1 MLKCCFFAAEMTKT
15 KAGFIA
21 LIGKPNA
28 GKSTLLNAIL
38 GRKLAITTPKAQTT
52 RHRILGMAIH
62 NNCQLV
68 FSDTPGIIEPK
79 YKLQE
84 YMMDSV
90 SGSLQ
95 DADALVV
102 LVEVNDLELPAEL
115 QKEVEKRDTPI
126 VVVINKI
133 DTSSQDKI
141 EEKVAHWEKKLKTK
155 AVLAVSALHSFNIDS
170 LKDLLV
176 ELCPEHPFYYPEDQI
191 TDKSERFFV
200 GEIIREKIL
209 ILYRNEIPYSTEVDI
224 EEFKD
229 EGHIIRITAMIYVE
243 RNSQKRIL
251 IGKGGL
257 ALKKTGTDARKD
269 IEIFLGRKVFLS
281 TFIKV
286 RENWRRNETQLKKF
300 GYNDQ

>member
-1 MLKCCFFAAEMTKT
+1 MST

-38 GRKLAITTPKAQTT
+38 GQKLAITTPKAQTT

-62 NNCQLV
+62 KNCQLV
-68 FSDTPGIIEPK
+68 FSDTPGIIDPK

-90 SGSLQ
+90 SGSLK
-95 DADALVV
+95 DADVLVV
-102 LVEVNDLELPAEL
+102 LVDPADDELPPEL
-115 QKEVEKRDTPI
+115 APEIEKRDTPKI
-126 VVVINKI
+126 VVINKV
-133 DTSSQDKI
+133 DGYPQDRI
-141 EEKVAHWEKKLKTK
+141 QERVEYWREKLNPK
-155 AVLAVSALHSFNIDS
+155 AVIPVSALHNFNIEA
-170 LKDLLV
+170 LKDQLV
-176 ELCPEHPFYYPEDQI
+176 DLCPEHPYFYPEDQL

-200 GEIIREKIL
+200 AEIIREKIL
-209 ILYRNEIPYSTEVDI
+209 MLYRNEIPYSTEVDI

-229 EGHIIRITAMIYVE
+229 EETIVKIKAMIYVE

-257 ALKKTGTDARKD
+257 ALKKTGTEARKD
-269 IEIFLGRKVFLS
+269 IEKFLGKKVFLS

-286 RENWRRNETQLKKF
+286 RENWRKNDIQLKRF
-300 GYNDQ
+300 GYKDQ

>member
-1 MLKCCFFAAEMTKT
+1 MST

-38 GRKLAITTPKAQTT
+38 GQKLAITTPKAQTT

-62 NNCQLV
+62 KNCQLV
-68 FSDTPGIIEPK
+68 FSDTPGIIDPK

-90 SGSLQ
+90 SGSLK
-95 DADALVV
+95 DADVLVV
-102 LVEVNDLELPAEL
+102 LVDPADDELPPEL
-115 QKEVEKRDTPI
+115 APEIEKRDTPKI
-126 VVVINKI
+126 VVINKV
-133 DTSSQDKI
+133 DGYPQDRI
-141 EEKVAHWEKKLKTK
+141 QERVEYWREKLNPK
-155 AVLAVSALHSFNIDS
+155 AVIPVSALHNFNIEA
-170 LKDLLV
+170 LKDQLV
-176 ELCPEHPFYYPEDQI
+176 DLCPEHPYFYPEDQL

-200 GEIIREKIL
+200 AEIIREKIL

-229 EGHIIRITAMIYVE
+229 EETIVKIKAMIYVE

-257 ALKKTGTDARKD
+257 ALKKTGTEARKD
-269 IEIFLGRKVFLS
+269 IEKFLGKKVFLS

-286 RENWRRNETQLKKF
+286 RENWRKNDIQLKRF
-300 GYNDQ
+300 GYKDQ

>member
-1 MLKCCFFAAEMTKT
+1 MST

-38 GRKLAITTPKAQTT
+38 GQKLAITTPKAQTT

-62 NNCQLV
+62 KNCQLV
-68 FSDTPGIIEPK
+68 FSDTPGIIDPK

-90 SGSLQ
+90 SGSLK
-95 DADALVV
+95 DADVLVV
-102 LVEVNDLELPAEL
+102 LVDPADDELPPEL
-115 QKEVEKRDTPI
+115 APEIEKRDTPKI
-126 VVVINKI
+126 VVINKV
-133 DTSSQDKI
+133 DGYPQDRI
-141 EEKVAHWEKKLKTK
+141 QERVEYWREKLNPK
-155 AVLAVSALHSFNIDS
+155 AVIPVSALHNFNIEA
-170 LKDLLV
+170 LKDQLV
-176 ELCPEHPFYYPEDQI
+176 DLCPEHPYFYPEDQL

-200 GEIIREKIL
+200 AEIIREKIL
-209 ILYRNEIPYSTEVDI
+209 MLYRDEIPYSTEVDI

-229 EGHIIRITAMIYVE
+229 EETIVKIKAMIYVE

-257 ALKKTGTDARKD
+257 ALKKTGTEARKD
-269 IEIFLGRKVFLS
+269 IEKFLGKKVFLS

-286 RENWRRNETQLKKF
+286 RENWRKNDIQLKRF
-300 GYNDQ
+300 GYKDQ

>member
-1 MLKCCFFAAEMTKT
+1 MTKT

-95 DADALVV
+95 DADVLVV
-102 LVEVNDLELPAEL
+102 LVEVSDLELPEEL
-115 QKEVEKRDTPI
+115 QKEVEKRDIPI

-133 DTSSQDKI
+133 DNYKQDKI
-141 EEKVAHWEKKLKTK
+141 EEKVTYWTEKLKPK
-155 AVLAVSALHSFNIDS
+155 AVLAASALHAFNIES

-176 ELCPEHPFYYPEDQI
+176 EMCPEHPYYYPEDQL
-191 TDKSERFFV
+191 TDKSERFFI
-200 GEIIREKIL
+200 GEILREKIL

-229 EGHIIRITAMIYVE
+229 EGHVIKINAMIYVE

-257 ALKKTGTDARKD
+257 ALKKTGMEARKD
-269 IEIFLGRKVFLS
+269 MEIFLGKKVFLS

-286 RENWRRNETQLKKF
+286 RENWRKNDIQLKRF

>member
-1 MLKCCFFAAEMTKT
+1 MANT

-28 GKSTLLNAIL
+28 GKSTLLNSIL

-62 NNCQLV
+62 KNCQLV

-90 SGSLQ
+90 SGSLK
-95 DADALVV
+95 DADVLVV
-102 LVEVNDLELPAEL
+102 LVEVGDTELPEEL
-115 QKEVEKRDTPI
+115 QKEVDKRDTPLI
-126 VVVINKI
+126 VAINKI
-133 DTSSQDKI
+133 DNYKQEKI
-141 EEKVAHWEKKLKTK
+141 EEKVAYWEQKLDAK
-155 AVLAVSALHSFNIDS
+155 AVIPVSALHDFNIDT
-170 LKDLLV
+170 LKDKLV
-176 ELCPEHPFYYPEDQI
+176 DLCPEHPFFYPEDQL

-200 GEIIREKIL
+200 AEIIREKIL
-209 ILYRNEIPYSTEVDI
+209 LLYRNEIPYSTEVDI

-229 EGHIIRITAMIYVE
+229 EEHIVRIKAMIYVE

-257 ALKKTGTDARKD
+257 ALKKTGTEARKD
-269 IEIFLGRKVFLS
+269 IEKFVGKKVFLS

-286 RENWRRNETQLKKF
+286 RENWRKNDIQLKRF
-300 GYNDQ
+300 GYNEQ

>member
-1 MLKCCFFAAEMTKT
+1 MTKT

-28 GKSTLLNAIL
+28 GKSTLLNSIL
-38 GRKLAITTPKAQTT
+38 GMKLAITTPKAQTT

-62 NNCQLV
+62 KNCQLV

-84 YMMDSV
+84 FMMDSV

-95 DADALVV
+95 DADVLVV
-102 LVEVNDLELPAEL
+102 LVEVGDTELPPEL
-115 QKEVEKRDTPI
+115 KDEVEKRDTPI

-133 DTSSQDKI
+133 DNYKQEKI
-141 EEKVAHWEKKLKTK
+141 EEKVEFWKEKLQPK
-155 AVLAVSALHSFNIDS
+155 AVIPISALHDFNIDA
-170 LKDLLV
+170 LKDQLV
-176 ELCPEHPFYYPEDQI
+176 ELCPEHPFFYPEEQL

-200 GEIIREKIL
+200 AEIIREKIL
-209 ILYRNEIPYSTEVDI
+209 LLYRNEIPYSTEVDI
-224 EEFKD
+224 EEFKVED
-229 EGHIIRITAMIYVE
+229 DLIRIKAMIYVE
-243 RNSQKRIL
+243 RHSQKKIM

-257 ALKKTGTDARKD
+257 ALKKTGTEARKD
-269 IEIFLGRKVFLS
+269 IEKFLGKKVFLS

-286 RENWRRNETQLKKF
+286 RENWRRNEIQLKRF
-300 GYNDQ
+300 GYKDQ